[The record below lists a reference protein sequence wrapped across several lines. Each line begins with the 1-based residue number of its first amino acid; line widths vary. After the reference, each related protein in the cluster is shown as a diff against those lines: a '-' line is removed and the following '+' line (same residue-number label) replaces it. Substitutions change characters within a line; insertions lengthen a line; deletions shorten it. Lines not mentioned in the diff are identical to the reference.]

1 MLYIFRHLDYQIILM
16 TMCQLFIQEQWDSG
30 LIPREVVA
38 NAKRYLNVLMRL
50 YYLRHSFSHADAYL
64 VPPLSKLGFMALHS
78 INDPISQQEV
88 DYTISTLL
96 LALQGLREQSRNYYI
111 TKTAYYILKDQLR
124 LEEARLLQDSEDPET
139 AVDESPGLLGEI
151 QSAWTPRIID
161 ISDDPVAEELSKLVK
176 QYLGLASDRQSDN
189 GTDYD

>member
-1 MLYIFRHLDYQIILM
+1 
-16 TMCQLFIQEQWDSG
+16 
-30 LIPREVVA
+30 
-38 NAKRYLNVLMRL
+38 
-50 YYLRHSFSHADAYL
+50 
-64 VPPLSKLGFMALHS
+64 MALHS